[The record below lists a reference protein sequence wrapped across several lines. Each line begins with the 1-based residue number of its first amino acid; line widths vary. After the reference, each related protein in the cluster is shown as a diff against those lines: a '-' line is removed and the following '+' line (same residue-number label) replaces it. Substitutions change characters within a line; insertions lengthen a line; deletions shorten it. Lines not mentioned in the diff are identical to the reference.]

1 MGCAFLV
8 QGPVMGLLPPRKQG
22 AGHSRSPPGKGQ
34 LPRWTGHLL
43 PGARREDFTLKQRME
58 ANLDWPASSEVG
70 ESQLLG

>member
-8 QGPVMGLLPPRKQG
+8 QGPAVGLLPRRQG
-22 AGHSRSPPGKGQ
+22 ASHSHSPPGKGQ

-43 PGARREDFTLKQRME
+43 PGARKEDFTPKQRIE
-58 ANLDWPASSEVG
+58 ANLDWPASSEVR